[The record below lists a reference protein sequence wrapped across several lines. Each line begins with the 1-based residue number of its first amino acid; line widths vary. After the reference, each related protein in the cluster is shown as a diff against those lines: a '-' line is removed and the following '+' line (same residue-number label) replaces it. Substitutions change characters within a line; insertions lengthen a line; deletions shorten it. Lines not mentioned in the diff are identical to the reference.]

1 MFENRARL
9 ARSPR
14 HDLALDCIAAGVEAA
29 HPERVV
35 RERVALD
42 DDTLRVAAGTTT
54 ATAHEVDLSGV
65 DRLLVVGGGNAA
77 GTAAEALEGVLG
89 DRIDGGVVVTDDPV
103 PCERVRVRAG
113 DHPVPAARNVE
124 ATREVIAL
132 ARSAGPDDLVL
143 VVVTGGGSALLAA
156 PADGIALADLRAT
169 TEELLA
175 SGAAIDEVN
184 AVRKHLSA
192 VKGGGLARAAAPAPV
207 VGLVFSD
214 VVGNDPGTIA
224 SGPTAPDPTTYADA
238 LAVLDRYGVGVTEAV
253 REHLEAGER
262 GERAETP
269 ADPAALGDVTNRVL
283 ADSLTALEAAAD
295 VASERG
301 YTPLVLSSRTRGE
314 AREAAKTHVAVAEE
328 CAASGNPVEPPA
340 VLLAGGEV
348 TVAGA
353 GSGAEG
359 SGDAGG
365 RGRGGPNAEFGVSAA
380 LELAG
385 GDRPASAVVAA
396 SVDTDG
402 IDGDSEAAGAL
413 VDGDT
418 AADPAAAREALANHT
433 TATYLA
439 DRNAAVA
446 TGPTGTNV
454 NDLRVFVVGG
464 RDGAGDTNH

>member
-1 MFENRARL
+1 MFENRDRL
-9 ARSPR
+9 ARTSR
-14 HDLALDCIAAGVEAA
+14 HVLALDCIAAGVEAA

-42 DDTLRVAAGTTT
+42 GDTLRVSAGTPT

-65 DRLLVVGGGNAA
+65 ERLLVVGGGNAA
-77 GTAAEALEGVLG
+77 GTAAEALEGVLA
-89 DRIDGGVVVTDDPV
+89 DRIDDGVVVTDDPA
-103 PCERVRVRAG
+103 PCERIRVRAG
-113 DHPVPAARNVE
+113 DHPVPTDRNAE
-124 ATREVIAL
+124 ATRDVLAL

-143 VVVTGGGSALLAA
+143 AVVTGGGSALLAA
-156 PADGIALADLRAT
+156 PAEGIALADLRAT
-169 TEELLA
+169 TGGLLE
-175 SGAAIDEVN
+175 SGATIGEVN
-184 AVRKHLSA
+184 AVRKHLSV

-207 VGLVFSD
+207 LGLVLSD
-214 VVGNDPGTIA
+214 VVGNDLGTVA

-238 LAVLDRYGVGVTEAV
+238 LATLDRYGVNVPEAV
-253 REHLEAGER
+253 GEHLEAGRR

-269 ADPAALGDVTNRVL
+269 ADPAVLGDVTNRVL
-283 ADSLTALEAAAD
+283 ADTLTALEAAAD
-295 VASERG
+295 VAAERG

-353 GSGAEG
+353 GTGADG
-359 SGDAGG
+359 SGETGG
-365 RGRGGPNAEFGVSAA
+365 ASRGGPNAEFGVSTA

-385 GDRPASAVVAA
+385 RDPATGIVAA

-402 IDGDSEAAGAL
+402 VDGSSDAAGAL

-418 AADPAAAREALANHT
+418 VEEPQAAREALANHA

-439 DRNAAVA
+439 DRDAAVV

-454 NDLRVFVVGG
+454 NDFRVFVVGEG
-464 RDGAGDTNH
+464 RQLTDTNH

>member
-1 MFENRARL
+1 VFENRDRL
-9 ARSPR
+9 ARTPR
-14 HDLALDCIAAGVEAA
+14 RGLALDCVAAGIEAA

-35 RERVALD
+35 RERVGLD
-42 DDTLRVAAGTTT
+42 GDTLGVAGGAAA
-54 ATAHEVDLSGV
+54 ATAHAVDLSGV

-77 GTAAEALEGVLG
+77 GTAAGALDGVLA
-89 DRIDGGVVVTDDPV
+89 DRITDGVVVTDDPA
-103 PCERVRVRAG
+103 PCERIRVHRG
-113 DHPVPAARNVE
+113 DHPVPTERNVE
-124 ATREVIAL
+124 AAREVLAL

-143 VVVTGGGSALLAA
+143 AVVTGGGSALLAA
-156 PADGIALADLRAT
+156 PAEGIALADLRAT
-169 TEELLA
+169 TEGLLS
-175 SGAAIDEVN
+175 SGAAIGEVN

-207 VGLVFSD
+207 LGLVFSD
-214 VVGNDPGTIA
+214 VVGNDLGTVA

-238 LAVLDRYGVGVTEAV
+238 LAVLDRYGVPVPEAV
-253 REHLEAGER
+253 REHLEAGRR
-262 GERAETP
+262 GGHAETP

-283 ADSLTALEAAAD
+283 ADNLTALEAAAD
-295 VASERG
+295 VAAERG
-301 YTPLVLSSRTRGE
+301 YTPLVLSTRTRGE

-328 CAASGNPVEPPA
+328 CAASGNPAEPPA

-353 GSGAEG
+353 GGGADGG
-359 SGDAGG
+359 SESTA
-365 RGRGGPNAEFGVSAA
+365 GRGGPNAEFGVSAA

-385 GDRPASAVVAA
+385 GDPASPAIVAA

-402 IDGDSEAAGAL
+402 VDGDSDAAGAL

-418 AADPAAAREALANHT
+418 VEDPKAAREALATHA
-433 TATYLA
+433 TAAYLA
-439 DRNAAVA
+439 DRDAAVV

-464 RDGAGDTNH
+464 RGAGDTNH